1 MRHLS
6 VSAPRSVSFFAA
18 ILLFFGLMSP
28 IAAQAMEFID
38 EGDELYQRG
47 HYEDAL
53 VWWKEAAASGSANA
67 AYRLGVAHNDG
78 LASDTRIIVQ
88 RDFAEAAK
96 WYTMAAEL
104 GDERAQFDLG
114 SLYDNGQGVPKSAEL
129 AAKWYLAGAERGQM
143 ACQYNIATMYE
154 TGVGVEKDLVAAYMW
169 YYLAAQQDFIE
180 FGGPALEGL
189 ASQMEPKQVREA
201 ILMAKNF
208 AFKEPVR

>member
-1 MRHLS
+1 MRDLP
-6 VSAPRSVSFFAA
+6 VPARLEA
-18 ILLFFGLMSP
+18 LLVALLLIVGLMSP
-28 IAAQAMEFID
+28 FAAQALEFID
-38 EGDELYQRG
+38 KGDELYQRG
-47 HYEDAL
+47 YYEDAL
-53 VWWKEAAASGSANA
+53 AWWKEAAQAGSANA

-78 LASDTRIIVQ
+78 LASDTQIIVR

-96 WYTMAAEL
+96 WYSMAAEL

-189 ASQMEPKQVREA
+189 ASQMDPQQVREA